1 MQYKFDNGLTASVI
15 NDGYGRDVGLY
26 EMAVWETQSGDWKT
40 NEIFPA
46 QTGGDDVVGWLTAQD
61 VAEMLQTV
69 SRWGSV

>member
-15 NDGYGRDVGLY
+15 DNGHRGVSVY

-40 NEIFPA
+40 NEIFPS
-46 QTGGDDVVGWLTAQD
+46 QTCGDDVVGWLTAQD

-69 SRWGSV
+69 SRWGSI